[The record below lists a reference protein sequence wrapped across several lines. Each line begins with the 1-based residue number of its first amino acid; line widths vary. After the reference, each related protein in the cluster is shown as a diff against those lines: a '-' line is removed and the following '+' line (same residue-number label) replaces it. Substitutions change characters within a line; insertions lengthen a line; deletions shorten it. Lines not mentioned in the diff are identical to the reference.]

1 MTKLITKTIP
11 FREQLVRARADVS
24 AAACY
29 ADLIADTVRAPDT
42 RPNLFRIGLP
52 QLLAW
57 DALLSLAVDPAGA
70 VLAGAHAVIDRR
82 TAAVQGVVTAPSAR
96 RSGFATRVVAKLI
109 VAVHERYGV
118 TAFGATVRLLGN
130 DEPNPLVWPLF
141 QRLGFDPAEPETI
154 AIKGSGLDAHLDDGS
169 GTFRAVSLSAGVAAV
184 ETARAILRAERF

>member
-24 AAACY
+24 VAASY
-29 ADLIADTVRAPDT
+29 ADVIDATVDAPET

-57 DALLSLAVDPAGA
+57 DAVLSLAVDPSGV

-82 TAAVQGVVTAPSAR
+82 NAALQGVVTAPAAR
-96 RSGFATRVVAKLI
+96 RNGLATRVVAKLI

-118 TAFGATVRLLGN
+118 TAFNATVRLLGN
-130 DEPNPLVWPLF
+130 DEPNRLVWSLF
-141 QRLGFDPAEPETI
+141 KRLGFVPREPETI
-154 AIKGSGLDAHLDDGS
+154 AIRGSELDAHLDDGS
-169 GTFRAVSLSAGVAAV
+169 GTFRAVALNAGIAAV
-184 ETARAILRAERF
+184 ETAREILRVERY